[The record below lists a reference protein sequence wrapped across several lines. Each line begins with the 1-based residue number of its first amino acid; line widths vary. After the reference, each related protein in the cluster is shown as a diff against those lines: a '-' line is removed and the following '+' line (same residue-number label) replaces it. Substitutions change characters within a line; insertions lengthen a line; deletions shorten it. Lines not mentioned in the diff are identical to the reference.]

1 MKIVPFHNAVVC
13 LAVYPRS
20 TSKILTA
27 MPSMAGGTEHRV
39 MKVIAVGPGKRVENQ
54 EAAAAAKGD
63 ESKMPRYPMNV
74 REGDVV
80 LVADAIEFKPGGPGT
95 KSFYL
100 TNDTH
105 ILGRVDGLEFSE
117 DQKEAMEAGLAN
129 EDGKEGDRGGS
140 FINKGS
146 AR

>member
-20 TSKILTA
+20 SSKILTV
-27 MPSMAGGTEHRV
+27 MPSMAGSTEHRV

-105 ILGRVDGLEFSE
+105 ILGRVDGLEFTE
-117 DQKEAMEAGLAN
+117 DQREAMEAGLAKDDAVKGA
-129 EDGKEGDRGGS
+129 EESR
-140 FINKGS
+140 FIRKG
-146 AR
+146 